1 MKNSTHNIP
10 VLIVGG
16 GPVGLSMALC
26 LARQNI
32 PSLIVEKHS
41 GRTPHPRA
49 RGVSMRTMELFRQKL
64 KDFDPLSKILHEN
77 LIGGYT
83 RAATKCYFI
92 QLDPKVRCPDYVIGH
107 ATMKTGTPRTKIC
120 TAAKRA
126 ATAPRGCQRKHC
138 TPCSY
143 DNI

>member
-1 MKNSTHNIP
+1 MKKYLIKLCICASMLPISGFAADNNDIVEQGTTSYYLST
-10 VLIVGG
+10 
-16 GPVGLSMALC
+16 
-26 LARQNI
+26 I
-32 PSLIVEKHS
+32 PSK
-41 GRTPHPRA
+41 
-49 RGVSMRTMELFRQKL
+49 ELKN
-64 KDFDPLSKILHEN
+64 FDPLSKILHEN
-77 LIGGYT
+77 LMAGFT

-138 TPCSY
+138 TPCAY

>member
-1 MKNSTHNIP
+1 MKKYLIKLCICASMLPISGFAADNNHIIEQGATSYYLST
-10 VLIVGG
+10 
-16 GPVGLSMALC
+16 
-26 LARQNI
+26 I
-32 PSLIVEKHS
+32 PSK
-41 GRTPHPRA
+41 
-49 RGVSMRTMELFRQKL
+49 ELKN
-64 KDFDPLSKILHEN
+64 FDPLSKILHEN
-77 LIGGYT
+77 LMAGFT

-126 ATAPRGCQRKHC
+126 ATAPQGCQRKHC
-138 TPCSY
+138 TPCAY